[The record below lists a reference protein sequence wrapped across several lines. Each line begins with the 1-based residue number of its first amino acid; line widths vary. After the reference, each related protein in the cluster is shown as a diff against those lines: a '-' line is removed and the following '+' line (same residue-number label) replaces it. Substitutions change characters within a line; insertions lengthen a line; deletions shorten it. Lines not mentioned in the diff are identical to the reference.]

1 MKRPSLPQIRF
12 HLYIFILAVLVAG
25 CMNNT
30 ETDEDSLTEEMRAE
44 VSEALENVVLSFLRS
59 WEPPF
64 YPDSALAIFTKTED
78 FSLVIDG
85 YYIGSYKEWA
95 EGVPN
100 FMSDDDF
107 YFTSY
112 KHEVQEIR
120 TVPFSPES
128 GVVTI
133 VYVWDHVDRD
143 GIHGRT
149 DGRATVACRKEP
161 DGWKIVHYHGSHHE
175 MPEVE

>member
-1 MKRPSLPQIRF
+1 MKRPTFYQT
-12 HLYIFILAVLVAG
+12 ILLVWTLVILCAG
-25 CMNNT
+25 CRSHEHSAAEPMSV
-30 ETDEDSLTEEMRAE
+30 ETAAQ
-44 VSEALENVVLSFLRS
+44 VSMDMEQVVLKFLHS

-64 YPDSALAIFTKTED
+64 YPDSALACFTQTED

-85 YYIGSYKEWA
+85 WYTGSYREWA

-100 FMSDDDF
+100 FMSDDAY
-107 YFTSY
+107 YFTAY
-112 KHEVQEIR
+112 KHEVQEILA
-120 TVPFSPES
+120 VPFSPEA

-133 VYVWDHVDRD
+133 VYVWDHVDRE

-149 DGRATVACRKEP
+149 DGRATMACRKEA

-175 MPEVE
+175 MPTVD

>member
-1 MKRPSLPQIRF
+1 
-12 HLYIFILAVLVAG
+12 
-25 CMNNT
+25 
-30 ETDEDSLTEEMRAE
+30 
-44 VSEALENVVLSFLRS
+44 VLSVRHS

-64 YPDSALAIFTKTED
+64 YPDSALALFTQTED

-85 YYIGSYKEWA
+85 YYIGSYREWA

-100 FMSDDDF
+100 FMSDDDYF
-107 YFTSY
+107 FTSY

-120 TVPFSPES
+120 SVPLSPES

-149 DGRATVACRKEP
+149 DGRATMACRKEA